1 MKLDGRINTR
11 AWRVLRNR
19 VIREEPT
26 CRLKLDVCTGLS
38 ETADHIVPRS
48 QAPRLT
54 YVRSNL
60 RGVCHACN
68 RKRGDNPTTPPALP
82 PAWVA
87 IFGEDPRGFYGR
99 QPPQLK

>member
-26 CRLKLDVCTGLS
+26 CRLHLEGCSGLS
-38 ETADHIVPRS
+38 ETADHIIPRS
-48 QAPRLT
+48 QAPELT
-54 YVRSNL
+54 MLRSNL

-68 RKRGDNPTTPPALP
+68 RKRSDNPTTPPPLP
-82 PAWVA
+82 RAWVA
-87 IFGEDPRGFYGR
+87 FFGDDPEGFYGR
-99 QPPQLK
+99 RWK